1 MAIQFAIALTT
12 KSMLTL
18 VDNTKMLT
26 DMITT
31 ELDYSF
37 TRIANLLRGT
47 ANWMQLLTHSMSGL
61 DWQQGSGAASP
72 VI

>member
-18 VDNTKMLT
+18 VDNIKMLT

-31 ELDYSF
+31 ELDCSY
-37 TRIANLLRGT
+37 TCTADLLRGT
-47 ANWMQLLTHSMSGL
+47 ANWMQLLTHSVSGL
-61 DWQQGSGAASP
+61 D
-72 VI
+72 